1 MEFTVLLLLIPP
13 GAAKHQV
20 HSSVSKK
27 MCFPFLHQ
35 EYRDW
40 ESFAVNPH
48 VPTDVIF
55 ANVAKTNVSSYTLN
69 TMSSQ
74 EKKKTKHDV
83 VLNWDNTTRI
93 VEQGRFFPVC
103 VQFRQSIWIQVNPDL
118 GGDHQVESEYFR
130 TSYNHKKPKL
140 HIFRNCKIHSSIE
153 NTQFQIYFNDKWNY
167 YYYYGSAPQW

>member
-1 MEFTVLLLLIPP
+1 MELAVLLLLIPP

-35 EYRDW
+35 EYWDW
-40 ESFAVNPH
+40 ESFAVNPC

-74 EKKKTKHDV
+74 EEKTKQ
-83 VLNWDNTTRI
+83 NMM
-93 VEQGRFFPVC
+93 
-103 VQFRQSIWIQVNPDL
+103 
-118 GGDHQVESEYFR
+118 
-130 TSYNHKKPKL
+130 
-140 HIFRNCKIHSSIE
+140 
-153 NTQFQIYFNDKWNY
+153 
-167 YYYYGSAPQW
+167 